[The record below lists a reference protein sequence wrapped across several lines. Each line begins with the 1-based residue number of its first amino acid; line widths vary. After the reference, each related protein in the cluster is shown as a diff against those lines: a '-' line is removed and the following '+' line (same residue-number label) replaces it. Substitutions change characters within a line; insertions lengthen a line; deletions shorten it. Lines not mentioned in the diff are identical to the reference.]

1 MLAFVTAG
9 AATEKT
15 EGAVPPLEAAIAS
28 ALKNTLVRHQQLRHM
43 RADVAIHMKT
53 TLENVSEAMRLSDA
67 RHSARSSSK
76 RTSDRRPSLV
86 RKSSSLVNVLAN
98 RLSTSDRYAVME
110 EAGLAEALVASPRR
124 AVFTDSFQRRTV
136 ELHKRSADVRVG
148 LTFDALVTTSKTKA
162 GALVE
167 RVVGVVVAEVGDDSL
182 AKSRVRAG
190 DVVHAVNGSP
200 VSCPGAAAILVRE
213 TTGTVVLDVSWGGA
227 GATR

>member
-1 MLAFVTAG
+1 
-9 AATEKT
+9 
-15 EGAVPPLEAAIAS
+15 
-28 ALKNTLVRHQQLRHM
+28 M

-86 RKSSSLVNVLAN
+86 RKSSSLVNALAN

-110 EAGLAEALVASPRR
+110 ELGEALVASPCR

-136 ELHKRSADVRVG
+136 ELHKRSADERVG

-213 TTGTVVLDVSWGGA
+213 TTGTVVLEVSWGGA

>member
-1 MLAFVTAG
+1 
-9 AATEKT
+9 
-15 EGAVPPLEAAIAS
+15 
-28 ALKNTLVRHQQLRHM
+28 M

-86 RKSSSLVNVLAN
+86 RKSSSLVNALAN

-110 EAGLAEALVASPRR
+110 EAGLGEALVSPRR
-124 AVFTDSFQRRTV
+124 IVFTDSFQRRTV
-136 ELHKRSADVRVG
+136 ELHKRSADERVG

-213 TTGTVVLDVSWGGA
+213 TEGTVVLEVSWGGA

>member
-1 MLAFVTAG
+1 
-9 AATEKT
+9 
-15 EGAVPPLEAAIAS
+15 
-28 ALKNTLVRHQQLRHM
+28 M
-43 RADVAIHMKT
+43 RDDVAIHMKT

-86 RKSSSLVNVLAN
+86 RKSSSLVNALAN

-110 EAGLAEALVASPRR
+110 DAAPGLAEALVSPRR
-124 AVFTDSFQRRTV
+124 IVFTDSFQRRTV
-136 ELHKRSADVRVG
+136 ELHKRSADERVG

>member
-1 MLAFVTAG
+1 
-9 AATEKT
+9 
-15 EGAVPPLEAAIAS
+15 
-28 ALKNTLVRHQQLRHM
+28 M

-86 RKSSSLVNVLAN
+86 RKSSSLVNALAN
-98 RLSTSDRYAVME
+98 RLSTSDRYAVMDE
-110 EAGLAEALVASPRR
+110 LAEALVASPRR

-136 ELHKRSADVRVG
+136 ELHKRSADERVG

-213 TTGTVVLDVSWGGA
+213 IMKEYFPDQVVGLKTWWVSVFS
-227 GATR
+227 RD

>member
-1 MLAFVTAG
+1 
-9 AATEKT
+9 
-15 EGAVPPLEAAIAS
+15 
-28 ALKNTLVRHQQLRHM
+28 M

-86 RKSSSLVNVLAN
+86 RKSSSLVNALAN

-110 EAGLAEALVASPRR
+110 ELAEALVASPRR

-136 ELHKRSADVRVG
+136 ELHKRSADERVG

-167 RVVGVVVAEVGDDSL
+167 RVVGVVVAEVGDESL

-213 TTGTVVLDVSWGGA
+213 TTGTVVLEVSWGGA
-227 GATR
+227 GDAMRMIRCV

>member
-1 MLAFVTAG
+1 M
-9 AATEKT
+9 
-15 EGAVPPLEAAIAS
+15 
-28 ALKNTLVRHQQLRHM
+28 
-43 RADVAIHMKT
+43 
-53 TLENVSEAMRLSDA
+53 
-67 RHSARSSSK
+67 
-76 RTSDRRPSLV
+76 
-86 RKSSSLVNVLAN
+86 RKSSSLVNALAN
-98 RLSTSDRYAVME
+98 RLSTPDRFPVME
-110 EAGLAEALVASPRR
+110 ELGEALVASPRR

-136 ELHKRSADVRVG
+136 ELHKRSADERVG

>member
-1 MLAFVTAG
+1 
-9 AATEKT
+9 
-15 EGAVPPLEAAIAS
+15 
-28 ALKNTLVRHQQLRHM
+28 M

-86 RKSSSLVNVLAN
+86 RKSSSLVNALAN

-110 EAGLAEALVASPRR
+110 ELGEALVASPRR
-124 AVFTDSFQRRTV
+124 PCSPTASSGAPSSSTSGART
-136 ELHKRSADVRVG
+136 SASASP
-148 LTFDALVTTSKTKA
+148 FDALVTTSKTKA

-213 TTGTVVLDVSWGGA
+213 TDGHGGA
-227 GATR
+227 RRVVGRRGRDAMMMIRV

>member
-86 RKSSSLVNVLAN
+86 RKSSSLVNALAN

-136 ELHKRSADVRVG
+136 ELHKRSADERVG

-213 TTGTVVLDVSWGGA
+213 TTGTVVLEVSWGGA

>member
-1 MLAFVTAG
+1 M
-9 AATEKT
+9 AAKAR
-15 EGAVPPLEAAIAS
+15 GSPPVWRIAAIS
-28 ALKNTLVRHQQLRHM
+28 R
-43 RADVAIHMKT
+43 VAM
-53 TLENVSEAMRLSDA
+53 LLLM
-67 RHSARSSSK
+67 
-76 RTSDRRPSLV
+76 
-86 RKSSSLVNVLAN
+86 
-98 RLSTSDRYAVME
+98 
-110 EAGLAEALVASPRR
+110 
-124 AVFTDSFQRRTV
+124 
-136 ELHKRSADVRVG
+136 

>member
-1 MLAFVTAG
+1 
-9 AATEKT
+9 
-15 EGAVPPLEAAIAS
+15 
-28 ALKNTLVRHQQLRHM
+28 M

-86 RKSSSLVNVLAN
+86 RKSSSLVNALAN

-213 TTGTVVLDVSWGGA
+213 TTGTVVLEVSWGGA

>member
-1 MLAFVTAG
+1 
-9 AATEKT
+9 
-15 EGAVPPLEAAIAS
+15 
-28 ALKNTLVRHQQLRHM
+28 M

-86 RKSSSLVNVLAN
+86 RKSSSLVNALAN

-110 EAGLAEALVASPRR
+110 ELGEALVASPRR

-136 ELHKRSADVRVG
+136 ELHKRSADERVG

-167 RVVGVVVAEVGDDSL
+167 RVVGVVVAEVGDESL

-213 TTGTVVLDVSWGGA
+213 TTGTVVLEVSWGGA
-227 GATR
+227 GDAMRMIRCV

>member
-28 ALKNTLVRHQQLRHM
+28 ALKNTLARHQQLRHM

-86 RKSSSLVNVLAN
+86 RKSSSLVNALAN
-98 RLSTSDRYAVME
+98 RLSTSDRYSVME
-110 EAGLAEALVASPRR
+110 ELGEALVASPRR

-136 ELHKRSADVRVG
+136 ELHKRSADERVG

>member
-1 MLAFVTAG
+1 
-9 AATEKT
+9 
-15 EGAVPPLEAAIAS
+15 
-28 ALKNTLVRHQQLRHM
+28 M

-86 RKSSSLVNVLAN
+86 RKSSSLVNALAN

-110 EAGLAEALVASPRR
+110 DAAPGLGEALVASPRR

-136 ELHKRSADVRVG
+136 ELHKRSADERVG